1 MKKTAIVLAVVAVL
15 LCVVLAGCGGNAD
28 NGTTSSGA
36 GINNNTTTTG
46 NGFMDTTPR
55 EEGNTIS
62 EFFSEAASDMG
73 DGSFLDPQNGIISD
87 TQAY

>member
-36 GINNNTTTTG
+36 GVNITTTTG

>member
-36 GINNNTTTTG
+36 GVNNTTTTG